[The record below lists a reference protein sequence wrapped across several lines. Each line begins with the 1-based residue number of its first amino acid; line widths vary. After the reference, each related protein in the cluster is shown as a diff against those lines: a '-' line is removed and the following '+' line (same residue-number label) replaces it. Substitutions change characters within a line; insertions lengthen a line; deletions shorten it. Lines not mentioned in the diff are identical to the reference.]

1 MPRRL
6 WAVLRKEF
14 LQIFRDRRTLV
25 LSLLIP
31 IVLLLLFG
39 FAVTFDVDHLK
50 LAVVD
55 PVRSSLGRQVRAS
68 LDATDT
74 FDLVFEP
81 EDPREVAGL
90 LDSGEVDV
98 AVVLPARMM
107 SKLAT
112 GRRFAIQALVNGS
125 DSTIAT
131 RAEVYLSAA
140 MADTMTRLSRGFA
153 RLRKKPRAYPWMN
166 AGGEVHRSPIGAEA
180 DLLRRVPQNSVEGP
194 RAFAWGSTAA
204 RPEVRSA
211 VGVKLEPRVLYNPAL
226 ESRNFF
232 VPGLMVIIIMLVA
245 VLVTSM
251 AVVRERE
258 RGTLEQLV
266 VSPLHPLELMIGKM
280 IPYGLITFLDVLLVL
295 AVGYLVFGME
305 IKGSLALLL
314 GIAALFLVGCLGL
327 GLFISSV
334 STTQQSAFLVSMIAT
349 LLPTFILSGFIFPI
363 ESMPAPIQPFT
374 YLVPARF
381 FLIVVRS
388 IIQKGVGLE
397 IFWEQVLFLTIF
409 ALLAIGLAASRFKK
423 RLE

>member
-1 MPRRL
+1 MTNRL

-14 LQIFRDRRTLV
+14 LQIFRDRRTVV

-31 IVLLLLFG
+31 VILLLLFG

-55 PVRSSLGRQVRAS
+55 PVKAPLGRQVRAS

-74 FDLVFEP
+74 FDLVAEP
-81 EDPREVAGL
+81 QDPREVAGL

-98 AVVLPARMM
+98 AVVLPTRMM

-112 GRRFAIQALVNGS
+112 GRQPSIQVLVNGS

-140 MADTMTRLSRGFA
+140 MADTMTRLSKGFA
-153 RLRKKPRAYPWMN
+153 
-166 AGGEVHRSPIGAEA
+166 
-180 DLLRRVPQNSVEGP
+180 
-194 RAFAWGSTAA
+194 AA
-204 RPEVRSA
+204 RPQMSP
-211 VGVKLEPRVLYNPAL
+211 VGGVELEPRVLYNPAL

-258 RGTLEQLV
+258 RGTLELLV
-266 VSPLHPLELMIGKM
+266 VSPGRPVELMVGKM
-280 IPYGLITFLDVLLVL
+280 IPYGLITFVDVLLVL
-295 AVGYLVFGME
+295 AVGYLVFGVE
-305 IKGSLALLL
+305 IKGSLGLLL
-314 GIAALFLVGCLGL
+314 GISLLFLMGCLGL

-334 STTQQSAFLVSMIAT
+334 STTQQNAFLVSIIAT

-374 YLVPARF
+374 YLVPARY

-388 IIQKGVGLE
+388 IILKGAGLQ
-397 IFWEQVLFLTIF
+397 IFWEQVIFLAAF
-409 ALLAIGLAASRFKK
+409 ALLAVGLAASKFKK

>member
-1 MPRRL
+1 MTNRL

-14 LQIFRDRRTLV
+14 LQIFRDRRTVV

-31 IVLLLLFG
+31 VILLLLFG

-55 PVRSSLGRQVRAS
+55 PVKAPLGRQVRAS

-74 FDLVFEP
+74 FDLVAEP
-81 EDPREVAGL
+81 QDPREVAGL

-98 AVVLPARMM
+98 AVVLPTRMM

-112 GRRFAIQALVNGS
+112 GRQPSIQVLVNGS

-140 MADTMTRLSRGFA
+140 MADTMTRLSKGFA
-153 RLRKKPRAYPWMN
+153 
-166 AGGEVHRSPIGAEA
+166 
-180 DLLRRVPQNSVEGP
+180 
-194 RAFAWGSTAA
+194 AA
-204 RPEVRSA
+204 RPQMSP
-211 VGVKLEPRVLYNPAL
+211 VGGVELEPRVLYNPAL

-266 VSPLHPLELMIGKM
+266 VSPVRPVELMVGKM
-280 IPYGLITFLDVLLVL
+280 IPYGLITFVDVLLVL
-295 AVGYLVFGME
+295 AVGYLVFGVE
-305 IKGSLALLL
+305 IKGSLGLLL
-314 GIAALFLVGCLGL
+314 GISLLFLMGCLGL

-334 STTQQSAFLVSMIAT
+334 STTQQNAFLVSIIAT

-374 YLVPARF
+374 YLVPARY

-388 IIQKGVGLE
+388 IILKGAGLQ
-397 IFWEQVLFLTIF
+397 IFWEQVIFLAAF
-409 ALLAIGLAASRFKK
+409 ALLAVGLAASKFKK

>member
-1 MPRRL
+1 MAHRL

-14 LQIFRDRRTLV
+14 LQIFRDRRTV
-25 LSLLIP
+25 VISLLIP
-31 IVLLLLFG
+31 VVLLLLFG

-50 LAVVD
+50 LAVVE
-55 PVRSSLGRQVRAS
+55 PVKSPLGRQVRAS

-74 FDLVFEP
+74 FDLVAEP
-81 EDPREVAGL
+81 QDPREVAWL
-90 LDSGEVDV
+90 LDSAEVDV
-98 AVVLPARMM
+98 AVVLPTRVM
-107 SKLAT
+107 
-112 GRRFAIQALVNGS
+112 GRVAIGRQPKIQALVNGS

-131 RAEVYLSAA
+131 RAEAYLTAA
-140 MADTMTRLSRGFA
+140 MASTMLRLSQDFTVA
-153 RLRKKPRAYPWMN
+153 APQILP
-166 AGGEVHRSPIGAEA
+166 AGGV
-180 DLLRRVPQNSVEGP
+180 V
-194 RAFAWGSTAA
+194 
-204 RPEVRSA
+204 
-211 VGVKLEPRVLYNPAL
+211 LEPRVLYNPSL

-266 VSPLHPLELMIGKM
+266 VSPVRPVELMVGKM
-280 IPYGLITFLDVLLVL
+280 IPYGLITFIDVLLVL
-295 AVGYLVFGME
+295 TVGYLVFGVE
-305 IKGSLALLL
+305 IKGSLGLLL
-314 GIAALFLVGCLGL
+314 GISVLFLMGCLGL

-334 STTQQSAFLVSMIAT
+334 STTQQNAFMVSIIAT

-374 YLVPARF
+374 YLVPARY

-388 IIQKGVGLE
+388 IILKGVGVE
-397 IFWEQVLFLTIF
+397 IFWEQVVFMVVF
-409 ALLAIGLAASRFKK
+409 ALVAVGLAASRFKK

>member
-1 MPRRL
+1 MPHRL

-14 LQIFRDRRTLV
+14 LQIFRDRRTV
-25 LSLLIP
+25 VMSLLLPVI
-31 IVLLLLFG
+31 LLLLFG

-55 PVRSSLGRQVRAS
+55 PVKSPLGRQVRAS
-68 LDATDT
+68 LAATDT
-74 FDLVFEP
+74 FDLVAEP
-81 EDPREVAGL
+81 EDPREVAWL
-90 LDSGEVDV
+90 LDSGQVDV
-98 AVVLPARMM
+98 AVVLPTRMM
-107 SKLAT
+107 SKMAT
-112 GRRFAIQALVNGS
+112 GRQPKIQALVNGS

-140 MADTMTRLSRGFA
+140 MASTMTRLSQNFTA
-153 RLRKKPRAYPWMN
+153 TPQQILP
-166 AGGEVHRSPIGAEA
+166 AGGV
-180 DLLRRVPQNSVEGP
+180 V
-194 RAFAWGSTAA
+194 
-204 RPEVRSA
+204 
-211 VGVKLEPRVLYNPAL
+211 LEPRILYNPAL

-266 VSPLHPLELMIGKM
+266 VSPVRPVELMVGKM
-280 IPYGLITFLDVLLVL
+280 IPYGLITFVDVLLVL
-295 AVGYLVFGME
+295 AVGYLVFGVE
-305 IKGSLALLL
+305 IKGSLGLLL
-314 GIAALFLVGCLGL
+314 GIAALFLMGCLGL

-334 STTQQSAFLVSMIAT
+334 STTQQNAFLVSIIAT

-374 YLVPARF
+374 YLVPARY
-381 FLIVVRS
+381 FLVVVRS
-388 IIQKGVGLE
+388 IILKGVGLE
-397 IFWEQVLFLTIF
+397 IFWEQVVFLAVF
-409 ALLAIGLAASRFKK
+409 ALLAVGLAASRFKK

>member
-1 MPRRL
+1 MPHRL

-14 LQIFRDRRTLV
+14 LQIFRDRRTV
-25 LSLLIP
+25 VMSLLIP
-31 IVLLLLFG
+31 VILLLLFG

-55 PVRSSLGRQVRAS
+55 PGKAPLGRQVRAS

-74 FDLVFEP
+74 FDLVAEP
-81 EDPREVAGL
+81 EDPREVARL

-98 AVVLPARMM
+98 AVVLPTRMM

-112 GRRFAIQALVNGS
+112 GRQPKVQALVNGS

-131 RAEVYLSAA
+131 RAEAYLTAA
-140 MADTMTRLSRGFA
+140 MADTMLRLSRDFMA
-153 RLRKKPRAYPWMN
+153 APPRIMP
-166 AGGEVHRSPIGAEA
+166 AGGV
-180 DLLRRVPQNSVEGP
+180 Q
-194 RAFAWGSTAA
+194 
-204 RPEVRSA
+204 
-211 VGVKLEPRVLYNPAL
+211 LEPRVLYNPEL
-226 ESRNFF
+226 ESRKFF
-232 VPGLMVIIIMLVA
+232 VPGLMVLIIMLVA

-266 VSPLHPLELMIGKM
+266 VSPVHPVELMIGKM
-280 IPYGLITFLDVLLVL
+280 IPYGLITFVDVLLVL
-295 AVGYLVFGME
+295 AVGYLVFDVE
-305 IKGSLALLL
+305 IKGSMAMLL

-334 STTQQSAFLVSMIAT
+334 STTQQNAFFVSLIAT

-363 ESMPAPIQPFT
+363 ESMPTAVQAFT
-374 YLVPARF
+374 YLVPARY
-381 FLIVVRS
+381 FLVVVRA
-388 IIQKGVGLE
+388 IILKGVGIE
-397 IFWEQVLFLTIF
+397 VFWTQVIFLAGF
-409 ALLAIGLAASRFKK
+409 ALLTIGLAASRFKK

>member
-1 MPRRL
+1 MPHRL

-14 LQIFRDRRTLV
+14 LQIFRDRRTVV

-31 IVLLLLFG
+31 VILLLLFG
-39 FAVTFDVDHLK
+39 FAVTFDVDHLR

-55 PVRSSLGRQVRAS
+55 PVKSSLGRQVCAR

-74 FDLVFEP
+74 FDLVADP
-81 EDPREVAGL
+81 QDPRVVAGL
-90 LDSGEVDV
+90 LDSGEVDA
-98 AVVLPARMM
+98 AVVLPTRMM
-107 SKLAT
+107 SKLVT
-112 GRRFAIQALVNGS
+112 GKRPAVQALVNGS

-140 MADTMTRLSRGFA
+140 MADILTRLSRSF
-153 RLRKKPRAYPWMN
+153 
-166 AGGEVHRSPIGAEA
+166 V
-180 DLLRRVPQNSVEGP
+180 
-194 RAFAWGSTAA
+194 AA
-204 RPEVRSA
+204 RPDVVPRG
-211 VGVKLEPRVLYNPAL
+211 GVELEPRVLYNPAL

-266 VSPLHPLELMIGKM
+266 VSPVHPLELMIGKM
-280 IPYGLITFLDVLLVL
+280 IPYGLITFVDVLLVL
-295 AVGYLVFGME
+295 AAGYLVFGVG
-305 IKGSLALLL
+305 IKGSLGLLL
-314 GIAALFLVGCLGL
+314 AIATLFLMGCLGL

-334 STTQQSAFLVSMIAT
+334 STTQQNAFLVSMIAT

-363 ESMPAPIQPFT
+363 ESMPAAIQVFT
-374 YLVPARF
+374 YLVPARY

-388 IIQKGVGLE
+388 IILKGVGLE
-397 IFWEQVLFLTIF
+397 IFWEQVVFLLAF
-409 ALLAIGLAASRFKK
+409 ALLAVGLAASRFKK